1 MPEIKLSKRSWSKNT
16 LVEAAA
22 TVTVAKL
29 LPSSN
34 SASTGIEKNLFFP
47 LGNQRLSSIR
57 FVLAVAGAFDTLAT
71 SKGMLS
77 LPQVSVTLAFRRA
90 CQD

>member
-16 LVEAAA
+16 QWEAAA
-22 TVTVAKL
+22 TVTITRL

-34 SASTGIEKNLFFP
+34 SASAGIEKNLFFP
-47 LGNQRLSSIR
+47 AENQRFAPIR

-71 SKGMLS
+71 SEGNA
-77 LPQVSVTLAFRRA
+77 VTAARQRKVGL
-90 CQD
+90 